1 MCPTLP
7 LPAFSLHRAC
17 YACSVAALDL
27 VQYMISNSSTYTCVG
42 VLQDGALDDNE
53 LNSFQVKCFNA
64 PLQSTELTGVKQ
76 VVGERLPG
84 VSA

>member
-1 MCPTLP
+1 
-7 LPAFSLHRAC
+7 
-17 YACSVAALDL
+17 
-27 VQYMISNSSTYTCVG
+27 MISNSSTYTCVG